1 MAGRLDDALGFHEA
15 SMRLRAQRQQV
26 LASNLANADTP
37 NYKARDVDF
46 RKALQS
52 ALSTSTNSVGLTQ
65 NNVAHLSG
73 KAVLAMPET
82 KLRVAGQNSLD
93 GNTVDMDVE
102 RAAFAENALQYEVSV
117 SLARDQ
123 IKGLMA
129 VLQG

>member
-1 MAGRLDDALGFHEA
+1 MAGRLDDALGFQEA

-46 RKALQS
+46 KNALQS
-52 ALSTSTNSVGLTQ
+52 ALSSSAGSGGLTQ
-65 NNVAHLSG
+65 THAAHLPGIAALS
-73 KAVLAMPET
+73 MPQT
-82 KLRVAGQNSLD
+82 QLRVAAQNSMD

-117 SLARDQ
+117 SLAQGQ

>member
-15 SMRLRAQRQQV
+15 SLRLRAQRQQV

-37 NYKARDVDF
+37 NYKARDIDF
-46 RKALQS
+46 KKALAS
-52 ALSTSTNSVGLTQ
+52 ALSASSGTVGMKQ
-65 NNVAHLSG
+65 SHSAHLPGNS
-73 KAVLAMPET
+73 ALLMPQAT
-82 KLRVAGQNSLD
+82 SRVATQNSLD

-117 SLARDQ
+117 SLANSK
-123 IKGLMA
+123 IKGLLA

>member
-15 SMRLRAQRQQV
+15 SMRLRAQRPQV

-46 RKALQS
+46 RKALAS
-52 ALSTSTNSVGLTQ
+52 ALSASSGAVGMTQ
-65 NNVAHLSG
+65 THSAHLPG
-73 KAVLAMPET
+73 NAAQAMPET
-82 KLRVAGQNSLD
+82 KLRVAAQNSLD

-102 RAAFAENALQYEVSV
+102 RAEFAEIGLQYEVSV
-117 SLARDQ
+117 SLAHDQ

-129 VLQG
+129 VLQS

>member
-1 MAGRLDDALGFHEA
+1 MAGRLDEALGFNEA

-46 RKALQS
+46 RKALGS
-52 ALSTSTNSVGLTQ
+52 ALSASSGVVGLTQ
-65 NNVAHLSG
+65 THSTHLPGTAAGS
-73 KAVLAMPET
+73 MPEI
-82 KLRVAGQNSLD
+82 KPRVATQNSLD

-117 SLARDQ
+117 SLAHDQ
-123 IKGLMA
+123 IKGLLA

>member
-46 RKALQS
+46 RKALAS
-52 ALSTSTNSVGLTQ
+52 ALSASSGAVGMVQTNS
-65 NNVAHLSG
+65 AHLPG
-73 KAVLAMPET
+73 AAVMAMPEIQ
-82 KLRVAGQNSLD
+82 LRVAAQNSLD